1 MNPARER
8 ALHRVLQSLAL
19 VDDAQPE
26 RVIAAV
32 AGGINKT
39 ARIEV
44 RDRLLFA
51 KWNDRGLL
59 AHFAAEA
66 AGLDALRAA
75 DSGLRVPVALAA
87 RDAPA
92 DEAFLLLEHIETAPR
107 PTDFDEIL
115 GRGLARQHRTS
126 SRRGFGFACDTYC
139 GATLQRNG
147 WYTDWVDFFR
157 DERLAR
163 QVQLARQRGMS
174 RIDAALCDRLLARLD
189 EWIADDEPP
198 ALLHGDL
205 WSGNLMCG
213 ADAIPV
219 LVDPAVYFG
228 HREAEFGMTALFGGF
243 SRRMYDAYHEHYPLR
258 PGWQER
264 VDLYTLYHL
273 LNHFNLFGGAYLR
286 ESMVI
291 VRRFVG

>member
-8 ALHRVLQSLAL
+8 AVRAVLESLDL
-19 VDDAQPE
+19 VDAAHRE

-44 RDRLLFA
+44 RDRVLFA
-51 KWNDRGLL
+51 KWNDRGLP

-66 AGLDALRAA
+66 AGLDALRHA
-75 DSGLRVPVALAA
+75 DCGLAVPAVLAF
-87 RDAPA
+87 RDEPSN
-92 DEAFLLLEHIETAPR
+92 EAFLLLEHVEPSPR
-107 PTDFDEIL
+107 PADFDEVL
-115 GRGLARQHRTS
+115 GHGLARLHRSS
-126 SRRGFGFACDTYC
+126 SRQGFGFPCATYC
-139 GATLQRNG
+139 GATLQTND

-163 QVQLARQRGMS
+163 QVRFARNRGMS
-174 RIDAALCDRLLARLD
+174 RVDAALCDRLLARLD

-198 ALLHGDL
+198 SLLHGDL
-205 WSGNLMCG
+205 WSGNLICG
-213 ADAIPV
+213 PGGVPV

-243 SRRMYDAYHEHYPLR
+243 SRRMYDAYHERYPLR

-286 ESMVI
+286 EAMVI

>member
-1 MNPARER
+1 MKAARER
-8 ALHRVLQSLAL
+8 AVHAALEALGL
-19 VDDAQPE
+19 VDAKTPG
-26 RVIAAV
+26 RVIATV

-44 RDRLLFA
+44 RDRVLFA
-51 KWNDRGLL
+51 KWNDRGL
-59 AHFAAEA
+59 AGHFTAEA

-75 DSGLRVPVALAA
+75 RCGLRVPAVIAA
-87 RDAPA
+87 RDEPA
-92 DEAFLLLEHIETAPR
+92 NEAFLLLEIIEPGER
-107 PTDFDEIL
+107 PADFDETL
-115 GRGLARQHRTS
+115 GRELARMHRTS
-126 SRRGFGFACDTYC
+126 SRQGFGFERDTYC
-139 GATLQRNG
+139 GATLQRNE

-163 QVQLARQRGMS
+163 QVQLARRRGMS
-174 RIDAALCDRLLARLD
+174 RVDASLCDRLLARLD

-205 WSGNLMCG
+205 WSGNLMC
-213 ADAIPV
+213 DATGTPV
-219 LVDPAVYFG
+219 LVDPAAYFG

-243 SRRMYDAYHEHYPLR
+243 SRRMYDAYHEQYPLR

-264 VDLYTLYHL
+264 VDLYTLYHV

-286 ESMVI
+286 EAMVI

>member
-8 ALHRVLQSLAL
+8 AVRNVLESLEL
-19 VDDAQPE
+19 VDATRAE

-44 RDRLLFA
+44 RDRVVFA
-51 KWNDRGLL
+51 KWNDRGLP

-66 AGLDALRAA
+66 AGLEALRGA
-75 DSGLRVPVALAA
+75 DCGLAVPAVISFQ
-87 RDAPA
+87 DEPSN
-92 DEAFLLLEHIETAPR
+92 EAFLLLEHVESSPR
-107 PTDFDEIL
+107 PTEFDEVL
-115 GRGLARQHRTS
+115 GRGLARLHRAS
-126 SRRGFGFACDTYC
+126 SRQGFGFHCPTYC
-139 GATLQRNG
+139 GATLQTND

-163 QVQLARQRGMS
+163 QVRFARNKGMS
-174 RIDAALCDRLLARLD
+174 RVDAALCDRLLARLD

-198 ALLHGDL
+198 SLLHGDL
-205 WSGNLMCG
+205 WSGNLICG
-213 ADAIPV
+213 PDGVPV

-243 SRRMYDAYHEHYPLR
+243 SRRMYDAYHEQYPLR